1 MDGIVVIVF
10 CGLGTGGDVGS
21 FLGFHVGRD
30 FGSSVPDAVG
40 ATVEGKLVEGAIVFG
55 FAVGLFCGSFVGES
69 DVGKLVKGAAYEG
82 DWLVGADCG

>member
-21 FLGFHVGRD
+21 FLGFH
-30 FGSSVPDAVG
+30 
-40 ATVEGKLVEGAIVFG
+40 VEGKLVEGAIVFG